1 MDTPAEMAGVA
12 GDSNLDWPISNVF
25 LGKKEPSLAS
35 ALLDTGFLVLR
46 RDVPTVDSSML
57 LNFYSTNTTV
67 LREAPNGVISGT
79 LSDGCTIG
87 EWRVAELEGT
97 NAFLLAV
104 DGYERLAECDPVE
117 APLPRPAPSSQVG
130 REGGGSKLW
139 ACSQYSLE
147 STVVDDSVELE
158 QRRVEFGHPD
168 FAIYSCQALNR
179 TLEQQADIGASSVE
193 YCLPLP
199 GFYGSPGSAAQEC
212 PEGGACCT
220 CPNKTFATL
229 DEGLRKL
236 KSVDGFNYVDFCDC
250 LAGSMPF
257 PFPLHGFVRS
267 EEAGFEE
274 KLVACPTPSSC
285 LGALAVTVE
294 LELAKVVDTA
304 GAASSPTEEWTSN
317 RCDSGY
323 TGRLCKACDT
333 DYYEISGMCLKCPDG
348 LAARLLLTIGGGI
361 LVVVSWVFL
370 GVYMAGTFESL
381 NILLLYLQIGSMLQ
395 SFDMDWADEI
405 SIWAVVQQIVGWGRN
420 DGSVSV
426 LRWNGGAMQIVNFDV
441 DIIGPQCVIPA
452 YGYGWSY
459 FLQLLLPIVVTLA
472 NGLPFA
478 WRRHRILREVD
489 RPVVQTKLEIGD
501 LFNQTVARVLSF
513 QVSAP

>member
-1 MDTPAEMAGVA
+1 MSAGLDAPFIESIAAVGSFARCGPSGEARAARAEGQETCHTCPANTKN
-12 GDSNLDWPISNVF
+12 SVF
-25 LGKKEPSLAS
+25 G
-35 ALLDTGFLVLR
+35 
-46 RDVPTVDSSML
+46 
-57 LNFYSTNTTV
+57 
-67 LREAPNGVISGT
+67 I
-79 LSDGCTIG
+79 
-87 EWRVAELEGT
+87 
-97 NAFLLAV
+97 
-104 DGYERLAECDPVE
+104 
-117 APLPRPAPSSQVG
+117 
-130 REGGGSKLW
+130 
-139 ACSQYSLE
+139 
-147 STVVDDSVELE
+147 
-158 QRRVEFGHPD
+158 H
-168 FAIYSCQALNR
+168 ALNR

-405 SIWAVVQQIVGWGRN
+405 SIWAVVQQIV
-420 DGSVSV
+420 
-426 LRWNGGAMQIVNFDV
+426 NFDV